1 MRPLFVLFGLLAAV
15 PARAACGE
23 ADTAFDSDAVDDD
36 CDSDGWTKG
45 QGDCDDERATANPG
59 RGEDCAVRGDD
70 DCDGL
75 VDEGCVDP
83 LLGATL
89 QGGSSC
95 GTAGGAGV
103 AGVLVVALVARRRR
117 G

>member
-1 MRPLFVLFGLLAAV
+1 MILVLGLLLAA

-23 ADTAFDSDAVDDD
+23 VDTAFDSGAADED
-36 CDSDGWTKG
+36 CDSDGWSKG
-45 QGDCDDERATANPG
+45 QGDCDDERANANPG
-59 RGEDCAVRGDD
+59 RAEDCAARGDE

-83 LLGATL
+83 GLGATL
-89 QGGSSC
+89 QGGSAC
-95 GTAGGAGV
+95 GPGVGAGL
-103 AGVLVVALVARRRR
+103 AGALVAALAVRRRR